1 MKSGVSN
8 SVVFMLIIIVEE
20 GQVIWYGDVLD
31 MMILKIGIGVMWLI
45 FIGTANHLIGH
56 IIQEHFITSLLGS
69 LALVNIHFLLSKLAW
84 QVFWTKINFI
94 QMKLPNFV
102 NSLPDS

>member
-1 MKSGVSN
+1 
-8 SVVFMLIIIVEE
+8 
-20 GQVIWYGDVLD
+20 

-102 NSLPDS
+102 NSLPGCYSQVPIKRVGPNKRVGWIF